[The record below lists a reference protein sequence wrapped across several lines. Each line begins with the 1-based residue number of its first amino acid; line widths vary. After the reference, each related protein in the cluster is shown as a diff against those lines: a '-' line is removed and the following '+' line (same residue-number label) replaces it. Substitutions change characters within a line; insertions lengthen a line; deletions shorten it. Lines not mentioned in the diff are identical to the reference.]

1 MKFDI
6 KKKIDLSYLGDDWTD
21 CWLEF
26 RLITFGEIKEL
37 MGKRITA
44 DEIENNPQKN
54 IEATNQTLKI
64 LEDNFINGFAIS
76 NGKRTEVKKEDIKDL
91 PIEVLV
97 SCFKLISGEIPPK

>member
-6 KKKIDLSYLGDDWTD
+6 TKKIPLEYDDWTD

-76 NGKRTEVKKEDIKDL
+76 NGKRTEVKKEDIRDL